1 MIKVGFT
8 IIGGKTGW
16 MGGINYLKNLLFAI
30 SQSGDNKIQPILFVG
45 KKVDQKLLDEF
56 KDLAIIKQESVFDR
70 FSFQWFI
77 DFILRDIFAI
87 NPIINRIIKKNDIN
101 VISHS
106 FVYGTDLK
114 CVSVNWIPDFQHIH
128 LSYMFSRLN
137 LLVRNY
143 RLGCMSKDSDAIILS
158 SYDAYNDYVKFAPKH
173 IEKASVIHFVSQTTG
188 FEIKPI
194 SYLESKFNFKGKF
207 FFLPNQFWAHKNH
220 KVAFEAI
227 QLSKKECP
235 DVVLLCSGLLMDNR
249 KNKHIES
256 LKAFVQNN
264 GLEKNIL
271 FLGLIPYNDVKLLL
285 CHCIAVINP
294 SYFEGWSSSVEEAK
308 SMDKPMILSNLPVH
322 QEQAA
327 NVAEFFDFDD
337 SLSLSNILLK
347 YWNTSDKDKAK
358 ENFIDND
365 LEKRTKVFGL
375 EYQNLILK
383 MTNKL
388 QSYDK

>member
-56 KDLAIIKQESVFDR
+56 KGLALIQQESVFDR
-70 FSFQWFI
+70 FSFEWFV
-77 DFILRDIFAI
+77 DFILRDVFAI
-87 NPIINRIIKKNDIN
+87 NPIMNRIIKKNDID
-101 VISHS
+101 VFSHS

-128 LSYMFSRLN
+128 LSYMFSKLN

-143 RLGCMSKDSDAIILS
+143 RLGCMSKYSDAIVLS
-158 SYDAYNDYVKFAPKH
+158 SYDAYNDYVKFAPQYV
-173 IEKASVIHFVSQTTG
+173 EKASVIHFVSQTTV
-188 FEIKPI
+188 FDIKPI
-194 SYLESKFNFKGKF
+194 SYLESTYHFKGKY

-227 QLSKKECP
+227 QLLKKECP
-235 DVVLLCSGLLMDNR
+235 DVLLLCSGLLMDNR
-249 KNKHIES
+249 KNKHIEY
-256 LKAFVQNN
+256 LKEFVQNN
-264 GLEKNIL
+264 SLENNIL

-285 CHCIAVINP
+285 YHCLAILNP

-308 SMDKPMILSNLPVH
+308 SMGKSMILSNIPVH
-322 QEQAA
+322 HEQATDVA
-327 NVAEFFDFDD
+327 NFFNFDD
-337 SLSLSNILLK
+337 SKSLSQILLI
-347 YWNTSDKDKAK
+347 YWNN
-358 ENFIDND
+358 ENKVKVNLIEND
-365 LEKRTKVFGL
+365 LEKRTKAFGL
-375 EYQNLILK
+375 EYQNLIE
-383 MTNKL
+383 NVINRV
-388 QSYDK
+388 